1 MKKIVL
7 FAVLAC
13 VFATYSCN
21 HVDPLAAKPY
31 KFPENDLDSLV
42 DIDQALVNI
51 VKMQNGK
58 VQEKKF
64 FLADTVCYDLHYNK
78 FGELISVYKFNGEGI
93 ELWQENYYPNG
104 QRMSH
109 FEKDSDH
116 KTGESYFNGFYEAY
130 YEFGEIKE
138 HGMYKNNELLWLVP
152 FTKDRISGDTIQYEI
167 KR

>member
-1 MKKIVL
+1 VRKIVL
-7 FAVLAC
+7 SALFLCMIV
-13 VFATYSCN
+13 TYSCN
-21 HVDPLAAKPY
+21 HTDPLAAKPY
-31 KFPENDLDSLV
+31 KFPENVLDSLV
-42 DIDQALVNI
+42 DIDQALVNV

-64 FLADTVCYDLHYNK
+64 FLADTVCYDLVYNK
-78 FGELISVYKFNGEGI
+78 FGELISVYKFNGKGI

-109 FEKDSDH
+109 FEKASDL

-138 HGMYKNNELLWLVP
+138 RGVYKNNELVWMVP
-152 FTKDRISGDTIQYEI
+152 FTKDRVSGDTIQYEI
-167 KR
+167 QQ